1 MKEESYGIKIE
12 NLSKKYEDF
21 ELKDVSFNAP
31 CGSIV
36 GLIGENGAGKSTT
49 IKAILDLTEKES
61 GVVEILGSTTL
72 DKETKEHIGVVFEG
86 NNFPE
91 ELNAKELNNV
101 LKNIYKY
108 WNEEKFYGLLYDFKL
123 PIQKKIKDYSRG
135 MKMKLAILVA
145 LSHGTKLLIL
155 DEATNGLDPIIR
167 EEILDIL
174 LDFIQDE
181 THTVLLSSHITS
193 DLEKIADYIVFIKN
207 GTVFLNA
214 SKDEL
219 IYEYG
224 ILKCKKEDFDKIDKE
239 DIITYIKRENIYEIL
254 IYDKKEKKN
263 KYKDLNIDKVSLD
276 DIMLMYIKGS
286 DEKWKDL

>member
-61 GVVEILGSTTL
+61 GVVEILGSATL

-145 LSHGTKLLIL
+145 LSHDTKLLIL

-181 THTVLLSSHITS
+181 THTVLFSSHITS

-207 GTVFLNA
+207 ETVFLNA

-224 ILKCKKEDFDKIDKE
+224 ILKCKKEDFEKIDKE

-263 KYKDLNIDKVSLD
+263 KYKDLNIDKVTLD

-286 DEKWKDL
+286 DEK

>member
-21 ELKDVSFNAP
+21 ELKDVSFNVP

-145 LSHGTKLLIL
+145 LSHDTKLLIL

-224 ILKCKKEDFDKIDKE
+224 ILKCKKEDFEKIDKE

-286 DEKWKDL
+286 DEQ

>member
-21 ELKDVSFNAP
+21 ELKDVSFNVP

-263 KYKDLNIDKVSLD
+263 KYKDLNIDKVTLD

-286 DEKWKDL
+286 DEKWKD

>member
-21 ELKDVSFNAP
+21 ELKDVSFNVP

-145 LSHGTKLLIL
+145 LSHDTKLLIL

-286 DEKWKDL
+286 DEKWKD

>member
-21 ELKDVSFNAP
+21 ELKDVSFNVP

-36 GLIGENGAGKSTT
+36 GLIGENGVGKSTT

-61 GVVEILGSTTL
+61 GVVEILGSATL

-181 THTVLLSSHITS
+181 THTVLCSSHITS

-254 IYDKKEKKN
+254 IYNKKEKKN

-286 DEKWKDL
+286 DEKWKD

>member
-21 ELKDVSFNAP
+21 ELKDVSFNVP

-145 LSHGTKLLIL
+145 LSHDTKLLIL

-254 IYDKKEKKN
+254 IYNKKEKKN

-286 DEKWKDL
+286 DEKWKD

>member
-21 ELKDVSFNAP
+21 ELKDVSFNVP

-61 GVVEILGSTTL
+61 GVVEILGSATL

-181 THTVLLSSHITS
+181 THTVLFSSHITS

-263 KYKDLNIDKVSLD
+263 KYKDLNIDTVTLD

-286 DEKWKDL
+286 DEKWKD

>member
-21 ELKDVSFNAP
+21 ELKDVSFNVP

-145 LSHGTKLLIL
+145 LSHDTKLLIL

-263 KYKDLNIDKVSLD
+263 KYKDLNIDTVTLD

-286 DEKWKDL
+286 DEK

>member
-21 ELKDVSFNAP
+21 ELKDVSFNVP

-145 LSHGTKLLIL
+145 LSHDTKLLIL

-224 ILKCKKEDFDKIDKE
+224 ILKCKKEDFEKIDKE
-239 DIITYIKRENIYEIL
+239 DIITYIKRENIAW
-254 IYDKKEKKN
+254 
-263 KYKDLNIDKVSLD
+263 DLHYS
-276 DIMLMYIKGS
+276 
-286 DEKWKDL
+286 

>member
-21 ELKDVSFNAP
+21 ELKDVSFNVP

-145 LSHGTKLLIL
+145 LSHDTKLLIL

-254 IYDKKEKKN
+254 IYNKKEKKN

-286 DEKWKDL
+286 DEK

>member
-61 GVVEILGSTTL
+61 GVVEILGSATL

>member
-61 GVVEILGSTTL
+61 GVVEILGSATL

-181 THTVLLSSHITS
+181 THTVLFSSHITS

-207 GTVFLNA
+207 ETVFLNA

-263 KYKDLNIDKVSLD
+263 KYKDLNIDKVTLD

-286 DEKWKDL
+286 DEKWKD

>member
-21 ELKDVSFNAP
+21 ELKDVSFNVP

-145 LSHGTKLLIL
+145 LSHDTKLLIL

-224 ILKCKKEDFDKIDKE
+224 ILKCKKEDFEKIDKE

-286 DEKWKDL
+286 DEQWKDL

>member
-181 THTVLLSSHITS
+181 THTVLFSSHITS

-207 GTVFLNA
+207 ETVFLNA

-263 KYKDLNIDKVSLD
+263 KYKDLNIDTVTLD

-286 DEKWKDL
+286 DEKWKD

>member
-21 ELKDVSFNAP
+21 ELKDVSFNVP

-181 THTVLLSSHITS
+181 THTVLFSSHITS

-207 GTVFLNA
+207 ETVFLNA

-263 KYKDLNIDKVSLD
+263 KYKDLNIDTVTLD

-286 DEKWKDL
+286 DEK

>member
-21 ELKDVSFNAP
+21 ELKDVSFNVP

-145 LSHGTKLLIL
+145 LSHDTKLLIL

-181 THTVLLSSHITS
+181 THTVLFSSHITS

-207 GTVFLNA
+207 ETVFLNA

-224 ILKCKKEDFDKIDKE
+224 ILKCKKEDFEKIDKE

-263 KYKDLNIDKVSLD
+263 KYKDLNIDKVTLD

-286 DEKWKDL
+286 DEKWKD

>member
-21 ELKDVSFNAP
+21 ELKDVSFNVP

-145 LSHGTKLLIL
+145 LSHDTKLLIL

-181 THTVLLSSHITS
+181 THTVLFSSHITS

-224 ILKCKKEDFDKIDKE
+224 ILKCKKEDFEKIDKE

-263 KYKDLNIDKVSLD
+263 KYKDLNIDKVTLD

-286 DEKWKDL
+286 DEKWKD

>member
-21 ELKDVSFNAP
+21 ELKDVSFNVP

-145 LSHGTKLLIL
+145 LSHDTKLLIL

-286 DEKWKDL
+286 DEQWKDL

>member
-21 ELKDVSFNAP
+21 ELKDVSFNVP

-145 LSHGTKLLIL
+145 LSHDTKLLIL

-181 THTVLLSSHITS
+181 THTVLFSSHITS

-207 GTVFLNA
+207 ETVFLNA

-263 KYKDLNIDKVSLD
+263 KYKDLNIDKVTLD

-286 DEKWKDL
+286 DEKWKD

>member
-21 ELKDVSFNAP
+21 ELKDVSFNVP

-181 THTVLLSSHITS
+181 THTVLFSSHITS

-207 GTVFLNA
+207 ETVFLNA

-263 KYKDLNIDKVSLD
+263 KYKDLNIDTVTLD

-286 DEKWKDL
+286 DEKWKD

>member
-21 ELKDVSFNAP
+21 ELKDVSFNVP

-145 LSHGTKLLIL
+145 LSHDTKLLIL

-181 THTVLLSSHITS
+181 THTVLFSSHITS

-207 GTVFLNA
+207 ETVFLNA

-224 ILKCKKEDFDKIDKE
+224 ILKCKKEDFEKIDKE
-239 DIITYIKRENIYEIL
+239 DIITYIKRENI
-254 IYDKKEKKN
+254 KKKRKIN
-263 KYKDLNIDKVSLD
+263 TKI
-276 DIMLMYIKGS
+276 
-286 DEKWKDL
+286 

>member
-21 ELKDVSFNAP
+21 ELKDVSFNVP

-61 GVVEILGSTTL
+61 GVVEILGSATL

-181 THTVLLSSHITS
+181 THTVLFSSHITS

-224 ILKCKKEDFDKIDKE
+224 ILKCKKEDFEKIDKE

-263 KYKDLNIDKVSLD
+263 KYKDLNIDKVTLD

>member
-21 ELKDVSFNAP
+21 ELKDVSFNVP

-61 GVVEILGSTTL
+61 GVVEILGSATL

-181 THTVLLSSHITS
+181 THTVLFSSHITS

-263 KYKDLNIDKVSLD
+263 KYKDLNIDKVTLD

-286 DEKWKDL
+286 DEKWKD

>member
-21 ELKDVSFNAP
+21 ELKDVSFNVP

-61 GVVEILGSTTL
+61 GVVEILGSATL

-145 LSHGTKLLIL
+145 LSHDTKLLIL

-181 THTVLLSSHITS
+181 THTVLFSSHITS

-207 GTVFLNA
+207 ETVFLNA

-224 ILKCKKEDFDKIDKE
+224 ILKCKKEDFEKIDKE

-263 KYKDLNIDKVSLD
+263 KYKDLNIDKVTLD

-286 DEKWKDL
+286 DEKWKD

>member
-21 ELKDVSFNAP
+21 ELKDVSFNVP

-61 GVVEILGSTTL
+61 GVVEILGSATL

-145 LSHGTKLLIL
+145 LSHDTKLLIL

-224 ILKCKKEDFDKIDKE
+224 ILKCKKEDFEKIDKE
-239 DIITYIKRENIYEIL
+239 DIITYVKRENIYEIL

-263 KYKDLNIDKVSLD
+263 KYKDLNIDKVTLD

-286 DEKWKDL
+286 DEK

>member
-21 ELKDVSFNAP
+21 ELKDVSFNVP

-181 THTVLLSSHITS
+181 THTVLFSSHITS

-207 GTVFLNA
+207 ETVFLNA

-254 IYDKKEKKN
+254 IYEKKEKKN
-263 KYKDLNIDKVSLD
+263 KYKDLNIDTVTLD

-286 DEKWKDL
+286 DEKWKD

>member
-21 ELKDVSFNAP
+21 ELKDVSFNVP

-108 WNEEKFYGLLYDFKL
+108 WNEEKFYGLLYYFKL

>member
-21 ELKDVSFNAP
+21 ELKDVSFNVP

-61 GVVEILGSTTL
+61 GVVEILGSATL

-207 GTVFLNA
+207 ETVFLNA

-224 ILKCKKEDFDKIDKE
+224 ILKCKKEDFEKIDKE

-263 KYKDLNIDKVSLD
+263 KYKDLNIDKVTLD

>member
-21 ELKDVSFNAP
+21 ELKDVSFNVP

-145 LSHGTKLLIL
+145 LSHDTKLLIL

-181 THTVLLSSHITS
+181 THTVLLSSPS
-193 DLEKIADYIVFIKN
+193 SKEKIADYIVFIKN

-254 IYDKKEKKN
+254 IYNKKEKKN

-286 DEKWKDL
+286 DEKWKD

>member
-61 GVVEILGSTTL
+61 GVVEILGSATL

-145 LSHGTKLLIL
+145 LSHDTKLLIL

-181 THTVLLSSHITS
+181 THTVLFSSHITS

-286 DEKWKDL
+286 DEQWKD

>member
-21 ELKDVSFNAP
+21 ELKDVSFNVP

-145 LSHGTKLLIL
+145 LSHDTKLLIL

-263 KYKDLNIDKVSLD
+263 KYKDLNIDTVTLD

-286 DEKWKDL
+286 DEKWKD

>member
-21 ELKDVSFNAP
+21 ELKDVSFNVP

-145 LSHGTKLLIL
+145 LSHDTKLLIL

-181 THTVLLSSHITS
+181 THTVLFSSHITS

>member
-21 ELKDVSFNAP
+21 ELKDVSFNVP

-61 GVVEILGSTTL
+61 GVVEILGSATL

-145 LSHGTKLLIL
+145 LSHDTKLLIL

-181 THTVLLSSHITS
+181 THTVLFSSHITS

-207 GTVFLNA
+207 ETVFLNA

-224 ILKCKKEDFDKIDKE
+224 ILKCKKEDFEKIDKE

-263 KYKDLNIDKVSLD
+263 KYKDLNIDKVTLD

>member
-21 ELKDVSFNAP
+21 ELKDVSFNVP

-181 THTVLLSSHITS
+181 THTVLFSSHITS

-207 GTVFLNA
+207 ETVFLNA

-263 KYKDLNIDKVSLD
+263 KYKDLNIDKVTLD

-286 DEKWKDL
+286 DEKWKD

>member
-21 ELKDVSFNAP
+21 ELKDVSFNVP

-145 LSHGTKLLIL
+145 LSHDTKLLIL

-181 THTVLLSSHITS
+181 THTVLFSSHITS

-263 KYKDLNIDKVSLD
+263 KYKDLNIDTVTLD

-286 DEKWKDL
+286 DEKWKD

>member
-61 GVVEILGSTTL
+61 GVVEILGSATL

-181 THTVLLSSHITS
+181 THTVLFSSHITS

-207 GTVFLNA
+207 ETVFLNA

-263 KYKDLNIDKVSLD
+263 KYKDLNIDKVTLD

-286 DEKWKDL
+286 DEK

>member
-21 ELKDVSFNAP
+21 ELKDVSFNVP

-61 GVVEILGSTTL
+61 GVVEILGSATL

-145 LSHGTKLLIL
+145 LSHDTKLLIL

-181 THTVLLSSHITS
+181 THTVLFSSHITS

-263 KYKDLNIDKVSLD
+263 KYKDLNIDKVTLD

-286 DEKWKDL
+286 DEKWKD

>member
-21 ELKDVSFNAP
+21 ELKDVSFNVP

-181 THTVLLSSHITS
+181 THTVLFSSHITS

-286 DEKWKDL
+286 DEQWKDL